1 VLSVRQFATAVGLAV
16 LSIAPARRAGA
27 QPGLVPPQ
35 PTESRMVPEI
45 RVDGFAARAA
55 GAQLGLGVAIDAG
68 TYTRLALVAGAGA
81 QRLPGGAVEGVQRLE
96 GVARF
101 HVDPFRQA
109 RHGVYVGGGLSVRH
123 VAGGPLR
130 PLLVALLGVEGPPHG
145 GVAAAVE
152 AGVGGGA
159 RVGVA
164 VRRARRRER

>member
-1 VLSVRQFATAVGLAV
+1 VSARHITAAICLAA
-16 LSIAPARRAGA
+16 LSIAPAHRARA

-35 PTESRMVPEI
+35 PAESRVVPEI
-45 RVDGFAARAA
+45 RVDGFAARAP

-81 QRLPGGAVEGVQRLE
+81 QRLPGGAVGGVQRLE
-96 GVARF
+96 AVARF
-101 HVDPFRQA
+101 LVDPFRQA
-109 RHGVYVGGGLSVRH
+109 RHGLYVGGGLSVRH
-123 VAGGPLR
+123 AAGGPLR

-159 RVGVA
+159 RLGVA
-164 VRRARRRER
+164 LRRARRRER